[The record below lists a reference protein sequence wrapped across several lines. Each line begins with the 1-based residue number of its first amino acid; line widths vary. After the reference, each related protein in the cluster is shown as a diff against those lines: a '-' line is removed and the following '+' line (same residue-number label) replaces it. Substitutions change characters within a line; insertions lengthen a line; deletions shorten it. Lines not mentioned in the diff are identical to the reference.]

1 MLLVKQQLLAD
12 LGQALS
18 ALVPGHAHNPQ
29 LESPKVAAHGDWAIT
44 AALQW
49 AKPLGQAPRQVAER
63 LRADLQARPA
73 FAQWVDS
80 MDIAGPGFIN
90 LRL

>member
-18 ALVPGHAHNPQ
+18 ALAPGQPHNPQ

-63 LRADLQARPA
+63 LRAEFASFARPDFGA
-73 FAQWVDS
+73 
-80 MDIAGPGFIN
+80 AGSGKN
-90 LRL
+90 

>member
-18 ALVPGHAHNPQ
+18 ALAPGHTHNPQ

-44 AALQW
+44 AALQ
-49 AKPLGQAPRQVAER
+49 
-63 LRADLQARPA
+63 
-73 FAQWVDS
+73 
-80 MDIAGPGFIN
+80 
-90 LRL
+90 